1 MIPELPVPFLNKRFF
16 RTLYYFLTTKD
27 SYDIIQW
34 FQPRVYPFFWCA
46 PATYKVVWIH
56 GAGDMGSENTTTVDV
71 GRSLFNFSLRFW
83 SGNVDAA
90 IAGSAFA
97 RNDIIAK
104 YGFPDASKVKVI
116 HNGVDQMFYPR
127 SGEEVAAVKKKYGL
141 PDRFVMNVA
150 RLNPGKN
157 AFRVI
162 KAFDKYATESSDESI
177 HFVNI
182 GSRGSEEHDVK
193 SFVSRSA
200 HKHRM
205 HFVGYV
211 EEQDLPAFYAASL
224 GLVFPLCRPELDED
238 SAVLVD
244 ATSVEDIARGMHVLI
259 TNDALREKLIRNG
272 LRKAALFSWEN
283 TGLAL
288 CQLYTALVR

>member
-1 MIPELPVPFLNKRFF
+1 
-16 RTLYYFLTTKD
+16 
-27 SYDIIQW
+27 
-34 FQPRVYPFFWCA
+34 
-46 PATYKVVWIH
+46 
-56 GAGDMGSENTTTVDV
+56 MGSENTTTVDA

-127 SGEEVAAVKKKYGL
+127 SDEEVAAVKKKYGL

-193 SFVSRSA
+193 SFVLRSA
-200 HKHRM
+200 HKHRI

-211 EEQDLPAFYAASL
+211 DEQDLPAFYTASL
-224 GLVFPLCRPELDED
+224 GLVFPLLNEGFGLPNLEAMACGVPVVVSETCRPELDED

-244 ATSVEDIARGMHVLI
+244 ATSVEDIARGMQVLI
-259 TNDALREKLIRNG
+259 TNDSLREKLIRNG